1 MNFYTDKT
9 KRRIAAVIVVILVIA
24 MVLPLL
30 LYAL

>member
-9 KRRIAAVIVVILVIA
+9 KRRISIVIVVILVIA
-24 MVLPLL
+24 MILPLL